1 MTTPI
6 YPTSAMFPGL
16 TLSSCI
22 EVLHLLRKE
31 YRGLNLDRLQICPQS
46 FGTIDDNTVQ
56 FLRSTYPNIQF
67 QLHSNVRTTLGK
79 EPVHA
84 NHRHPEAYAYLE
96 EFDRLTEALGATVYS
111 IHAGLRCQSTLEEMY
126 ENLKEFNRRF
136 AITIAVE
143 GMYPDRK
150 NQYLLNSW
158 QEYESL
164 LSAKVHYAIDLSHLN
179 IVSTYEHHQDL
190 PLTKSLLSNPWC
202 MEIHISSNSGKADS
216 HLPIQQIEEEWWYSA
231 LSHKNPHALIFA
243 EENHTAWLRAAHSNS
258 HHAKR

>member
-22 EVLHLLRKE
+22 EVLHRLKE
-31 YRGLNLDRLQICPQS
+31 EYPTLNLDRLQICPQS

-84 NHRHPEAYAYLE
+84 NHHHPEAYAYLE
-96 EFDRLTEALGATVYS
+96 EFNRLTEALGAKVYS

-136 AITIAVE
+136 SITIAVE
-143 GMYPDRK
+143 GMYPDRR

-158 QEYESL
+158 AEYESL
-164 LSAKVHYAIDLSHLN
+164 LSAKVPYAIDLSHLN
-179 IVSTYEHHQDL
+179 IVSTHERHQDL

-202 MEIHISSNSGKADS
+202 MEIHISSNSGKVDS
-216 HLPIQQIEEEWWYSA
+216 HLPIQEIEQEWWHSA

-243 EENHTAWLRAAHSNS
+243 EENHTAWLRTTDSSSRRTKH
-258 HHAKR
+258 